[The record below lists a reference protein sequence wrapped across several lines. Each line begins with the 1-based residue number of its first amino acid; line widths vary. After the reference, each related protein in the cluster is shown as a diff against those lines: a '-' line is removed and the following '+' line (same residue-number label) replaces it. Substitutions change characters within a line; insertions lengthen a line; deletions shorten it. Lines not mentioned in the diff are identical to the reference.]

1 MVDWFVQH
9 THVLITLAVG
19 NVKHELITRFGNY
32 VPKQGMG
39 ITCRLQV
46 YPERRFEREEPNRE
60 SGTLTVVQFLYPRHV
75 IRFFDMS

>member
-1 MVDWFVQH
+1 MVDRFVQH

-19 NVKHELITRFGNY
+19 NVKHELIHY

-46 YPERRFEREEPNRE
+46 YPERRYEREEPNRE

-75 IRFFDMS
+75 IRFFNMS